1 MYIDINTSRARK
13 TFKRL
18 LGHTNHYL
26 ITILVGLDYIK
37 DPDINLPEEFR
48 TSWNPRNNH
57 SSSIRSREFA
67 INASLS
73 WAIDALDAYL
83 SFCHKKPTLY
93 QEKEIQDNAGGAGQF
108 VFSKFIVLRDY
119 VNATNE
125 PNFKEIAALAEVAI
139 QWRNRLVHYFA
150 DNQISPETR
159 QTLFDNPNFFLE
171 NFQGLNIN
179 ELLERF
185 DGNQA
190 PRFKEITSLI
200 RGIHKFVEIS
210 DVYLLGKIDKEL
222 HLIECID
229 FHLKLN
235 TESESDLKKKI
246 GKTYNLPL
254 QRRINS
260 MHQIIMNYGFTL
272 IEKQTNINEDW
283 ILNLSNLTF
292 SCAMKFLN
300 EIDYAKK
307 KQILINGQ

>member
-18 LGHTNHYL
+18 LGQTNHYL

-37 DPDINLPEEFR
+37 DNDINLPEEFR
-48 TSWNPRNNH
+48 TSWNPRDKK

-67 INASLS
+67 INATLS

-93 QEKEIQDNAGGAGQF
+93 QEKEIQDNAGAAGQF
-108 VFSKFIVLRDY
+108 VFPKFLVLRDY
-119 VNATNE
+119 VYTANE
-125 PNFKEIAALAEVAI
+125 TSFKEIAALTEVAI

-150 DNQISPETR
+150 DNQISQETR
-159 QTLFDNPNFFLE
+159 QILTDNPNYFLE
-171 NFQGLNIN
+171 NFQGLDIK
-179 ELLERF
+179 ELLIRF

-200 RGIHKFVEIS
+200 RGIHKFVEKS
-210 DVYLLGKIDKEL
+210 DNYLLSKIDKEL
-222 HLIECID
+222 HFIECFD

-235 TESESDLKKKI
+235 IESENDLKKKM
-246 GKTYNLPL
+246 GKIYNLPI

-272 IEKQTNINEDW
+272 TDEQTKINEDW
-283 ILNLSNLTF
+283 ILKLSNL
-292 SCAMKFLN
+292 SLSNAMKFLH
-300 EIDYAKK
+300 EIDYNKK
-307 KQILINGQ
+307 KDIIINGK